1 MCLIRTTPVTMGVE
15 DEDAMLADKKMKL
28 MDPDRIYGRYVTP
41 PCRSD
46 VIPSRLPWLAHT
58 YSLAGST

>member
-1 MCLIRTTPVTMGVE
+1 MGVE